1 MISSNERR
9 AFIFK
14 IAGSRGCKIQIALD
28 QNEIMIKWSK
38 SKDLLEKKLTLDD
51 FEEKIKKTHFKK
63 DKNTTKARQAA
74 KEMWCF
80 LHEMEIG
87 SYIVVPTKQ
96 KFYIGR
102 IDSEAF
108 YDEKYVTVNA
118 AYRRKIEWLNYK
130 IPIPYHRT
138 SEALREQIIKSKKCQ
153 EISELITD
161 VIYSM
166 RTI

>member
-28 QNEIMIKWSK
+28 QNEIMIKWAK
-38 SKDLLEKKLTLDD
+38 AKDLLEKKLTLED
-51 FEEKIKKTHFKK
+51 FEEKIKKAHFKK
-63 DKNTTKARQAA
+63 DKKITKARQAA

-80 LHEMEIG
+80 VNQMEIG
-87 SYIVVPTKQ
+87 SYVVVPTKQ
-96 KFYIGR
+96 KFYIAR
-102 IDSEAF
+102 IDSEPF
-108 YDEKYVTVNA
+108 FDEKYSTVNA
-118 AYRRKIEWLNYK
+118 TYRRKVEWLNYK

-138 SEALREQIIKSKKCQ
+138 SEALRERIIKSKRCQ
-153 EISELITD
+153 EISDLITD